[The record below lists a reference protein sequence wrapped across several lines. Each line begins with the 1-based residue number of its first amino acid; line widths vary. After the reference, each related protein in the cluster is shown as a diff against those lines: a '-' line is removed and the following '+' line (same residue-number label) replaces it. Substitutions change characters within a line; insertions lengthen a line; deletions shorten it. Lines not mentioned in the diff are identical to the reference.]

1 MKAVIYCRVSTEDQ
15 EKEGTSLE
23 SQRQACLA
31 KAVAEGYQVPQNLA
45 FIETYSGL
53 TLDRPELTK
62 LRAIARDD
70 PMAAVIAYSPDR
82 LCRNGED
89 ILTLAKE
96 FKAHGAKL
104 IFVKEKWDDTLN
116 GKLIAFIL
124 GWASEFEA
132 AQIRERTMRGKR
144 ARALQGRLPSGT
156 GRKLYG
162 YDYLPGKGIGE
173 GVRYENKEESKWVKE
188 IYRWLVEEGLTI
200 NGITRRLRALGVPT
214 PAGSPFW
221 RRQSVFRMLTN
232 PAYTGKTYAFT
243 RDYVEPKRRRN
254 PDTRRKKTGVV
265 WKPREEW
272 LEIPNP
278 NATPAIVDQELFEA
292 AQAILKRNK
301 ELSKRNAKCQYL
313 LSGYIFCA
321 YCGARYQGYLKK
333 WKDNGK
339 PNSQRWY
346 RCGKS
351 QSIASP
357 ERCLNRQLHAPR
369 TEEAV
374 WQQIETMLAKPEIVL
389 TALEIQAKEATQIET
404 WHNRLS
410 QIETLLE
417 NRARQKERIWRA
429 FELTG
434 DENTFKQDIDRLT
447 RETTSLENE
456 MTELEHKIQSY
467 EQYEIDAERIKEA
480 CQLFSANLKDLTY
493 EEKRFAL
500 EALQIRVSVDADTL
514 KLEGIIPIGTQT
526 IVSSASRL
534 HRHNITQTFPFC
546 IPIKVGV

>member
-1 MKAVIYCRVSTEDQ
+1 MKTAAIYCRVSTDNQ
-15 EKEGTSLE
+15 ESEGTSLD

-31 KAVAEGYQVPQNLA
+31 KAIAEGYQIPENLL

-53 TLDRPELTK
+53 SLQRPELTK
-62 LRAIARDD
+62 LRDIAKNDGIAAIVVYA
-70 PMAAVIAYSPDR
+70 PDR

-96 FKAHGAKL
+96 FKARGIKL
-104 IFVKEKWDDTLN
+104 TFVKEQWEDTLN

-124 GWASEFEA
+124 GWASEFEVS
-132 AQIRERTMRGKR
+132 QIRERTMRGKR
-144 ARALQGRLPSGT
+144 TRALQGRLPSGT

-188 IYRWLVEEGLTI
+188 MYRWLVEEGLTI
-200 NGITRRLRALGVPT
+200 NGITRRLRALGMPT

-221 RRQSVFRMLTN
+221 RRQSVFRILTN
-232 PAYTGKTYAFT
+232 LAYTGKTYAFT

-254 PDTRRKKTGVV
+254 PNTRRKKTGVV
-265 WKPREEW
+265 WKPKEEW

-278 NATPAIVDQELFEA
+278 NATPAIVDQGLFDA

-301 ELSKRNAKCQYL
+301 ELSTRNAKRQYL
-313 LSGYIFCA
+313 LSGYIFCR
-321 YCGARYQGYLKK
+321 CGARYQGYLKK

-339 PNSQRWY
+339 SNSQRWY

-389 TALEIQAKEATQIET
+389 TALEIRANEAKQIEPLQS
-404 WHNRLS
+404 RLE
-410 QIETLLE
+410 QIEPQLE
-417 NRARQKERIWRA
+417 NRQKQKERIWRA

-434 DENTFKQDIDRLT
+434 DEGTFKQDIERLA
-447 RETTSLENE
+447 REITSLENE
-456 MTELEHKIQSY
+456 KLELEHKIESHQ
-467 EQYEIDAERIKEA
+467 QYEIDEKRIREA

-500 EALQIRVSVDADTL
+500 EALQIRVLVDGEPL
-514 KLEGIIPIGTQT
+514 KLEGVISLGEQT
-526 IVSSASRL
+526 IVSSAS
-534 HRHNITQTFPFC
+534 
-546 IPIKVGV
+546 K

>member
-1 MKAVIYCRVSTEDQ
+1 MKAAIYCRVSTEDQ
-15 EKEGTSLE
+15 GKDGTSLE

-31 KAVAEGYQVPQNLA
+31 KALAEDYQVPESLM

-62 LRAIARDD
+62 LRDIAKTEG
-70 PMAAVIAYSPDR
+70 ASGIIAYSPDR

-96 FKAHGAKL
+96 FKAHGTKL

-144 ARALQGRLPSGT
+144 TRAMQGRLPSGT

-162 YDYLPGKGIGE
+162 YDYLPGKGTGE
-173 GVRYENKEESKWVKE
+173 GVRYENKEESRWVKKM
-188 IYRWLVEEGLTI
+188 YCWLVEEGLTI
-200 NGITRRLRALGVPT
+200 NGITRRLRKEGVPT

-221 RRQSVFRMLTN
+221 RRQTVYRILTN
-232 PAYTGKTYAFT
+232 PAYIGKTYSFT
-243 RDYVEPKRRRN
+243 RDYIEPKRRRS
-254 PDTRRKKTGVV
+254 PDTRRKKTGVL
-265 WKPREEW
+265 WKPKEEW
-272 LEIPNP
+272 LEIPK
-278 NATPAIVDQELFEA
+278 ATPAIISQELFDA
-292 AQAILKRNK
+292 AQLVLKRNK
-301 ELSKRNAKCQYL
+301 ELSTRNAKRQYL
-313 LSGYIFCA
+313 LSGYIFCR
-321 YCGARYQGYLKK
+321 CGVRYQGYLKK

-374 WQQIETMLAKPEIVL
+374 WQQIETMLAHPEIVL
-389 TALEIQAKEATQIET
+389 TALEIQAKEAKQIEPLQSRLEQIET
-404 WHNRLS
+404 
-410 QIETLLE
+410 QLE
-417 NRARQKERIWRA
+417 NRQKQKERIWRA

-434 DENTFKQDIDRLT
+434 DEGTFKQDIERLT
-447 RETTSLENE
+447 REITSLENE
-456 MTELEHKIQSY
+456 MLELEHKIQSY

-480 CQLFSANLKDLTY
+480 CQLFSTNLKGLSY

-500 EALQIRVSVDADTL
+500 EALQIRVLVDGESI
-514 KLEGIIPIGTQT
+514 KLEGVISPEEQT
-526 IVSSASRL
+526 IVSSAS
-534 HRHNITQTFPFC
+534 I
-546 IPIKVGV
+546 

>member
-1 MKAVIYCRVSTEDQ
+1 MKIAALYTRVSTDNQ
-15 EKEGTSLE
+15 EAEGTSLD
-23 SQRQACLA
+23 SQQQACLA
-31 KAVAEGYQVPQNLA
+31 KAIAEGYQVPENLT

-96 FKAHGAKL
+96 FKAHGVKL

-144 ARALQGRLPSGT
+144 ARAMQGRLPSGT

-173 GVRYENKEESKWVKE
+173 GVRYENKEESRWVKKM
-188 IYRWLVEEGLTI
+188 YRWLVEEGLTI
-200 NGITRRLRALGVPT
+200 NGITRRLRKEGVPT

-221 RRQSVFRMLTN
+221 RRQTVYRILTN
-232 PAYTGKTYAFT
+232 PAYIGKTYSFT

-254 PDTRRKKTGVV
+254 PSSKRKKTGVV
-265 WKPREEW
+265 LKPREEW
-272 LEIPNP
+272 VEIP
-278 NATPAIVDQELFEA
+278 NATPAIISQELFDA
-292 AQAILKRNK
+292 TQAILKRNK
-301 ELSKRNAKCQYL
+301 ELSTRNAKRQYL
-313 LSGYIFCA
+313 LSGYIFCR
-321 YCGARYQGYLKK
+321 CGARYQGYLKK

-339 PNSQRWY
+339 PNSQRYY

-351 QSIASP
+351 QSIVSP
-357 ERCLNRQLHAPR
+357 ERCHNRELHAPR
-369 TEEAV
+369 IEEAI
-374 WQQIETMLAKPEIVL
+374 WQELETKLSKPDTVL
-389 TALEIQAKEATQIET
+389 KALEIQANEAKQMEPLQSRLEQIET
-404 WHNRLS
+404 
-410 QIETLLE
+410 QLE
-417 NRARQKERIWRA
+417 NRQKQKERIWRA

-434 DENTFKQDIDRLT
+434 DEDTFKQDIERLT
-447 RETTSLENE
+447 REITSLENE
-456 MTELEHKIQSY
+456 MLELGHKIQSY

-480 CQLFSANLKDLTY
+480 CQLFSTNLKGLTY

-500 EALQIRVSVDADTL
+500 EALQIRVLVDGESL
-514 KLEGIIPIGTQT
+514 KLEGVISLGEPT

-534 HRHNITQTFPFC
+534 LRRHW
-546 IPIKVGV
+546 PILPP